1 MRFLLVSIFLS
12 LFGISE
18 VQAYPDFI
26 GYGYRS
32 CLICHESGTGGG
44 ALTDYGRGVFSSEI
58 AANPLRKWISDDEA
72 AEISNFLG
80 PVEFPF
86 WLRMGFKYRTLTVE
100 ASPGSDQSQKI
111 HYNMQN
117 DFNLNLFANEAHTIG
132 LITTFGY
139 VENRRAIY
147 PHKTFKEDSYTFVRE
162 YFLKMQLGKEFWFN
176 LGLMD
181 KAFGI
186 KTANHTAVNRAQQGL
201 GQNDQVHSAQLQW
214 ARKDEDL
221 FFQYWIGN
229 LGAIEDERLTGGS
242 FMLDKKWGG
251 NHAYGVNLLS
261 EKKKSLKR
269 DIFALHN
276 KMGFS
281 HGNSI
286 LMEGGYRIED
296 ISFAASV
303 QNKKSYYL
311 FAQNNLNIT
320 RGYFF
325 TSSIELAKVLSDST
339 NSDAKPENLK
349 WDIGLLAFP
358 LPRME
363 LRFSG
368 INQKTVGATEA
379 VKDQW
384 AIQSQIH
391 LSL

>member
-1 MRFLLVSIFLS
+1 MRFLVVSVFLLLS
-12 LFGISE
+12 GI
-18 VQAYPDFI
+18 QAHAYPDFI
-26 GYGYRS
+26 GFGYRS
-32 CLICHESGTGGG
+32 CLVCHESGTGGG

-58 AANPLRKWISDDEA
+58 AANPIRAWVNDEEA
-72 AEISNFLG
+72 AQISNFLG
-80 PVEFPF
+80 PVELPF
-86 WLRMGFKYRTLTVE
+86 WLRLGFKYRALTVE
-100 ASPGSDQSQKI
+100 VSPGSDHSEKL

-117 DFNLNLFANEAHTIG
+117 DINFNLFANEAHTIG

-139 VENRRAIY
+139 AENPRAIY

-162 YFLKMQLGKEFWFN
+162 YFFKAQLGKEFWFN

-186 KTANHTAVNRAQQGL
+186 KTANHTAVNRAPQGI

-229 LGAIEDERLTGGS
+229 LGAKKEERLTGGS
-242 FMLDKKWGG
+242 FMLDKKWGSS
-251 NHAYGVNLLS
+251 HAYGIDLLS
-261 EKKKSLKR
+261 EKKESLKR
-269 DIFALHN
+269 SIFALHN
-276 KMGFS
+276 KMGFG
-281 HGNSI
+281 HGNSL
-286 LMEGGYRIED
+286 LMEGGYRLED
-296 ISFAASV
+296 LDFVTST
-303 QNKKSYYL
+303 QNKKSYYV

-325 TSSIELAKVLSDST
+325 ATSIELSKIISDST
-339 NSDAKPENLK
+339 NPDAKPENLK
-349 WDIGLLAFP
+349 LDLGILAFP
-358 LPRME
+358 IPRME

-384 AIQSQIH
+384 ALQSQIH